1 MADSRSI
8 EEISGGYISTHISAL
23 GAIDRELP
31 TLKIRAARVWR
42 TELLE
47 AMASISATT
56 LAVDLA
62 AVREK
67 GMAAVIA
74 LGPMS
79 QLGTDRILDLIVSYD
94 AGGVLGGRD
103 WLEEHADDAELYALF
118 RVILGVVFPFASDL
132 RSGLGELMTLW
143 RSATASNPALAR
155 SIAASFTS
163 GSPATTDSIPP
174 ASKTPSTKTS
184 S

>member
-1 MADSRSI
+1 MA
-8 EEISGGYISTHISAL
+8 GGYIAASV
-23 GAIDRELP
+23 GATAKELP
-31 TLKIRAARVWR
+31 TLKIRAARAWR
-42 TELLE
+42 TEFLE
-47 AMASISATT
+47 AVASISATT
-56 LAVDLA
+56 LAIDLK
-62 AVREK
+62 AVQEK
-67 GMAAVIA
+67 GMAAVMG
-74 LGPMS
+74 LGPMA
-79 QLGTDRILDLIVSYD
+79 QLGTDRILDLVVSYD

-143 RSATASNPALAR
+143 RSAVASNPDLAR

-163 GSPATTDSIPP
+163 GSPATTDSPP
-174 ASKTPSTKTS
+174 TPSKKPSTKTS